1 MLKFDASK
9 PPPPLSLL
17 PFWVSSW
24 SNRSPLRT
32 KAPTET
38 AACSPHKHIITSGS
52 SVSSVRISVK
62 QLLAVMGCAP
72 LGICTRTSTQT
83 HRSTNE
89 MKINKMHFS
98 VAVRKQRITE
108 RQKIRLENVVFIMR
122 ICACAPTVFVCP
134 CDVLRLLRQI
144 NTKGISDATETGSIW
159 IMHPFKSVPHQ
170 RGSKNWMK
178 EKKDRTTRRGA
189 ENTRVIISAVFEVL
203 DYNHLILICCLL
215 LQERKKEG
223 RGGKKRDGG
232 KLRQRSRKEDRSGG
246 DKKLRQRW
254 RRTWSEMKRS
264 MRSKEN
270 EVKGDE
276 HPERDRES
284 SAAWK
289 SIVV

>member
-1 MLKFDASK
+1 MLKFDVSK

-38 AACSPHKHIITSGS
+38 AAYSPHKHIITSCS
-52 SVSSVRISVK
+52 SVSSFLISVK
-62 QLLAVMGCAP
+62 QLLALMGCAP

-98 VAVRKQRITE
+98 VAVRKQRIRE

-122 ICACAPTVFVCP
+122 ICACAPIVFVCP

-178 EKKDRTTRRGA
+178 EKKDRGSRELREHPSHHFCCIWSIGLQPSDTNLLPTTAG
-189 ENTRVIISAVFEVL
+189 E
-203 DYNHLILICCLL
+203 
-215 LQERKKEG
+215 KKEG

-232 KLRQRSRKEDRSGG
+232 KRRQRSRKEHRSGG
-246 DKKLRQRW
+246 EETRNGGKGGGGHEVRW
-254 RRTWSEMKRS
+254 R
-264 MRSKEN
+264 
-270 EVKGDE
+270 EV
-276 HPERDRES
+276 
-284 SAAWK
+284 
-289 SIVV
+289 

>member
-38 AACSPHKHIITSGS
+38 AACSPHKHIITPGS

-62 QLLAVMGCAP
+62 QLLALMGCAP
-72 LGICTRTSTQT
+72 LGICARTSTQT

-122 ICACAPTVFVCP
+122 ICACAPTVFVCT

-215 LQERKKEG
+215 LQERKKREG
-223 RGGKKRDGG
+223 EAKREMEGN
-232 KLRQRSRKEDRSGG
+232 G
-246 DKKLRQRW
+246 DKGAEKKTEVEERRQETEAKVEEDMKWDEEKYEEQRKWSQRRW
-254 RRTWSEMKRS
+254 TSRETERAAQQ
-264 MRSKEN
+264 EN
-270 EVKGDE
+270 
-276 HPERDRES
+276 R
-284 SAAWK
+284 
-289 SIVV
+289 